1 MKEKYEGVQIELI
14 TFLSSD
20 VIVSSPGGPGD
31 HQVED

>member
-20 VIVSSPGGPGD
+20 VIVSSPGD